1 MHILNNNRKGVYME
15 NKNKT
20 TGIILGVIAVLLIGG
35 GIIWAMNRNDDSQ
48 QSSQPQQ
55 TDQMT
60 QSSKTIVV
68 VASDTPSLST
78 LVSAVKAA
86 NLVDTLQ
93 DNGPYTVFAP
103 TNEAFEALPKGTLA
117 TLLKPENQDKLKSI
131 LTYHVVAGKVMSSDL
146 KDGQEITTVE
156 GSKITVSIEDGK
168 VYLTDATGNK
178 VMVQQADIDAKNGVV
193 HTIDGVLLPS

>member
-1 MHILNNNRKGVYME
+1 ME

-20 TGIILGVIAVLLIGG
+20 TGIIVGVIAVLLIGG
-35 GIIWAMNRNDDSQ
+35 GVIWAMNRNDDNN
-48 QSSQPQQ
+48 QSSQSQQ

-78 LVSAVKAA
+78 LVTAVKAA

-93 DNGPYTVFAP
+93 ESGPYTVFAP

-117 TLLKPENQDKLKSI
+117 SLLKPENQVKLKSI

-156 GSKITVSIEDGK
+156 GSKLTVSIEDGK